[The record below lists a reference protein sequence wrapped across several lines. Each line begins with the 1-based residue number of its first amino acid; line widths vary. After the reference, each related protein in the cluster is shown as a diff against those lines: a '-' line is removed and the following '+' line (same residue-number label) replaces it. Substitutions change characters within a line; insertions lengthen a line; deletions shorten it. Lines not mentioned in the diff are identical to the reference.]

1 MPSNENSNVRIILT
15 PIKIVRDSTTGQ
27 WSTPK
32 LKSDSLQKVK
42 YNLRVRTPSTPVVSL
57 SSPITKREINHTPRP
72 LTRASRQISFEKD
85 KDEYEP
91 NQSFS
96 TDEDDDDG
104 DDDEDDD
111 EDESS
116 SSDDEKIISN
126 NNNNR
131 KSTLVSKGTPA
142 TKKMRPSFLPRMN
155 TLTLNDLQNN
165 DDGITSMDISTD
177 VFAQARQRLLPTN
190 LPEAP
195 PCREQ
200 ESNSIAAFIT
210 NKLDAQAGGA
220 LYISGVPGVGKTAIV
235 NKVVREL
242 MLLSSDSD
250 LPQFKYIF
258 LNGMKLNKPEK
269 IYNQLLQAID
279 ENEIDR
285 KRSSKMACKLL
296 SKYFTD
302 RINKKRQP
310 TVLLLDEVDHL
321 YTKNQTILYN
331 MLEWPQQAYSKLIVI
346 AIANTLDLPETMF
359 KKKLQS
365 RLGLNRVIF
374 HPYTFKQLSE
384 IVQARLGPDLS
395 SLFDKDSLDLIC
407 RKVSSISG
415 DVRRVL
421 QICSQT
427 LDMAQL
433 DKSSKKVTLEH
444 VQKTFERL
452 YTSTRTICIRNLN
465 PVQRK
470 VLEAIQDELSYG
482 KGREITTINA
492 IYDRLDKKEYSFTDV
507 RRICA
512 HLSAC
517 GLLLLDKTSTSIARQ
532 SVRLSMPIHL
542 LIFALK
548 NNT

>member
-1 MPSNENSNVRIILT
+1 
-15 PIKIVRDSTTGQ
+15 
-27 WSTPK
+27 
-32 LKSDSLQKVK
+32 
-42 YNLRVRTPSTPVVSL
+42 
-57 SSPITKREINHTPRP
+57 
-72 LTRASRQISFEKD
+72 
-85 KDEYEP
+85 
-91 NQSFS
+91 
-96 TDEDDDDG
+96 
-104 DDDEDDD
+104 
-111 EDESS
+111 
-116 SSDDEKIISN
+116 
-126 NNNNR
+126 
-131 KSTLVSKGTPA
+131 
-142 TKKMRPSFLPRMN
+142 
-155 TLTLNDLQNN
+155 
-165 DDGITSMDISTD
+165 
-177 VFAQARQRLLPTN
+177 
-190 LPEAP
+190 
-195 PCREQ
+195 
-200 ESNSIAAFIT
+200 
-210 NKLDAQAGGA
+210 
-220 LYISGVPGVGKTAIV
+220 
-235 NKVVREL
+235 
-242 MLLSSDSD
+242 
-250 LPQFKYIF
+250 
-258 LNGMKLNKPEK
+258 
-269 IYNQLLQAID
+269 
-279 ENEIDR
+279 
-285 KRSSKMACKLL
+285 
-296 SKYFTD
+296 
-302 RINKKRQP
+302 
-310 TVLLLDEVDHL
+310 
-321 YTKNQTILYN
+321 
-331 MLEWPQQAYSKLIVI
+331 
-346 AIANTLDLPETMF
+346 
-359 KKKLQS
+359 
-365 RLGLNRVIF
+365 GLNRVIF